1 MSETPHDPK
10 AEVGAAEMSA
20 DMVQQPAELLTAQLS
35 AFVDDELPDAESS
48 LFVRQLLRDRTLQR
62 SLGRYVLIGE
72 ALRQPMSARKP
83 GVSRDFSARVAAAL
97 EQDSHAEVAVAI
109 NQRHAAPVRW
119 QSVWK
124 NAAGLGIAAS
134 VMAVVWFG
142 VRNGANHDVQTSQMA
157 ATHAENGVGYVV
169 PVSASGPA
177 APIPATQLT
186 NYVIAHSEYSTTLGR
201 QNLMTGLLSEEAQ
214 PIGQSASQSAS
225 VAAWPGQASSSV
237 SH

>member
-10 AEVGAAEMSA
+10 ADLTAG
-20 DMVQQPAELLTAQLS
+20 DTQQPAELLTAQLS
-35 AFVDDELPDAESS
+35 AFVDDELPEGESS
-48 LFVRQLLRDRTLQR
+48 LFVRQLLRDKALQR
-62 SLGRYVLIGE
+62 SMGRYVLIGE
-72 ALRQPMSARKP
+72 AMRQPMSARKP

-97 EQDSHAEVAVAI
+97 EQDAGEESAVAI
-109 NQRHAAPVRW
+109 HQSRVVPARW

-124 NAAGLGIAAS
+124 NVAGLGVAAS
-134 VMAVVWFG
+134 VVAVVWFG
-142 VRNGANHDVQTSQMA
+142 VRSGTNHDLQTEQFAASQSANSMS
-157 ATHAENGVGYVV
+157 YVV

-201 QNLMTGLLSEEAQ
+201 QNLMTGVLSDEAQ
-214 PIGQSASQSAS
+214 AAAPIEGQSSGQFASA
-225 VAAWPGQASSSV
+225 AAWPGHSSSSV